1 VEGAPHSKKGRQ
13 VTGMVSVIAPTYNE
27 AENIRQFISDVS
39 EVLKINRIDGE
50 LIIID
55 DNSPDGTALLARG
68 LQSQYN
74 NLEVMTRDGSPC
86 LSRAVQEG
94 FGRAKG
100 EIVVVMDAD
109 LSHPAEAIPR
119 LVEPLRL
126 GRCQMAICSRY
137 VAGGGVTE
145 WPLSRRAISRAG
157 AILANA
163 IAPNVKDAASGFFAV
178 KRSVFEDIKFSSNG
192 QKIGLEIIA
201 KGNYT
206 DILEVPYIFKD
217 RQKGKSKFTLKVA
230 LANLASSFFLF
241 SSRDSCSQ

>member
-1 VEGAPHSKKGRQ
+1 
-13 VTGMVSVIAPTYNE
+13 MVSIIAPTYNE

-39 EVLKINRIDGE
+39 ESLSINRIDGE

-68 LQSQYN
+68 LKAKYD
-74 NLEVMTRDGSPC
+74 NLEVMTRNGSPC
-86 LSRAVQEG
+86 LSRAVQDG
-94 FGRAKG
+94 FRKAKG
-100 EIVVVMDAD
+100 EIVIVMDAD

-119 LVEPLRL
+119 LVEPLKL
-126 GRCQMAICSRY
+126 GHCQMAICSRY

-145 WPLSRRAISRAG
+145 WPFSRRAISRVG
-157 AILANA
+157 AVLANA

-178 KRSVFEDIKFSSNG
+178 KRSVLDGIRFSSNG

-206 DILEVPYIFKD
+206 NILEVPYIFRN
-217 RQKGKSKFTLKVA
+217 RQKGKSKFTLKVV
-230 LANLASSFFLF
+230 LDNLASSFFLF
-241 SSRDSCSQ
+241 SSICKKGSDPFTISQVLP